1 MGVGS
6 LLDAI
11 LQASSLRCP
20 NYETGQLLYAIL
32 RRVHLY
38 VASNGRAL
46 VLVLVLDFI
55 LFNVADRRAPPFQ
68 MRTS

>member
-46 VLVLVLDFI
+46 VLVLDFI